1 MDTLKNPLRDSV
13 ARLLQIANSG
23 TGASQAAASVLLA
36 AYNIYQYR
44 VDVGELCLLDEA
56 AYQCAK
62 NVLDWRVIY
71 GNEPHHLIE
80 NGEQRFEQL
89 CQDWQHLKRVPF

>member
-1 MDTLKNPLRDSV
+1 MGTLKNPLRDSV

-36 AYNIYQYR
+36 AYNIYQYS
-44 VDVGELCLLDEA
+44 VDVGELCLLDET

-62 NVLDWRVIY
+62 NVLDWRVLY

-80 NGEQRFEQL
+80 NGEAQFQQL
-89 CQDWQHLKRVPF
+89 CLDWPQLKRVPL